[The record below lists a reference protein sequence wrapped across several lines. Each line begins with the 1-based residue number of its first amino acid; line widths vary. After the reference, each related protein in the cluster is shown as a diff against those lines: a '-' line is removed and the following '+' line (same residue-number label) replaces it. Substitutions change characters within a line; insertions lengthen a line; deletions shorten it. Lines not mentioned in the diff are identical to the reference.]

1 MLTSGLLCA
10 TDGSPISEKAV
21 IFAVE
26 LAGKLQQ
33 RLTFATVITAA
44 ETEALPLVWDEQR
57 IMAQDLPPDRELLA
71 ALNIAVR
78 TGLQHLTCVR
88 LHGQPPAAVIVNY
101 AEKNSY
107 HHIVAGSSGLTGAK
121 RLLLGSV
128 AADIVTLAHCPVTI
142 VR

>member
-1 MLTSGLLCA
+1 MTSGLLCA

-33 RLTFATVITAA
+33 RLTFATVILSAD
-44 ETEALPLVWDEQR
+44 EEMPPLIWDERR
-57 IMAQDLPPDRELLA
+57 IMAKDLPPDRELLA

-78 TGLQHLTCVR
+78 GGLQHLTCVR
-88 LHGQPPAAVIVNY
+88 LHGQPAAAVIVNY
-101 AEKNSY
+101 AEKNNY
-107 HHIVAGSSGLTGAK
+107 HHIIAGSAGLTGAK

-128 AADIVTLAHCPVTI
+128 AADIVSLAHCPVTI

>member
-1 MLTSGLLCA
+1 MTSGLLCA

-33 RLTFATVITAA
+33 RLTFATVILSAD
-44 ETEALPLVWDEQR
+44 EEVPPLIWDERR
-57 IMAQDLPPDRELLA
+57 IMAKDLPPDRELLA

-78 TGLQHLTCVR
+78 GGLQHLTCVR

-101 AEKNSY
+101 AEKNNY
-107 HHIVAGSSGLTGAK
+107 HHIIAGSAGLTGAK

-128 AADIVTLAHCPVTI
+128 AADIVSLAHCPVTI

>member
-1 MLTSGLLCA
+1 MTSGLLCA

-33 RLTFATVITAA
+33 RLTFATVILSAG
-44 ETEALPLVWDEQR
+44 EEMPPLIWDERR
-57 IMAQDLPPDRELLA
+57 IMAKDLPPDRELLA

-78 TGLQHLTCVR
+78 GGLQHLTCVR

-101 AEKNSY
+101 AEKNNY
-107 HHIVAGSSGLTGAK
+107 HHIIAGSAGLTGAK

-128 AADIVTLAHCPVTI
+128 AADIVSLAHCPVTI

>member
-1 MLTSGLLCA
+1 
-10 TDGSPISEKAV
+10 
-21 IFAVE
+21 
-26 LAGKLQQ
+26 
-33 RLTFATVITAA
+33 TVITAA
-44 ETEALPLVWDEQR
+44 DEDTLPLVWDEQH
-57 IMAQDLPPDRELLA
+57 IMTKDLPPDRELLA
-71 ALNIAVR
+71 ALNVAVR
-78 TGLQHLTCVR
+78 SGLQHLTAVR

-107 HHIVAGSSGLTGAK
+107 HHIIAGSSGLTGAK

>member
-1 MLTSGLLCA
+1 MTTGLLCA

-26 LAGKLQQ
+26 LATKLQQ
-33 RLTFATVITAA
+33 RLTFATVILAA
-44 ETEALPLVWDEQR
+44 GEDMPPLIWDEQR
-57 IMAQDLPPDRELLA
+57 IMAKDLPPDRELLA

-78 TGLQHLTCVR
+78 NGLQRLTCVR

-101 AEKNSY
+101 AEKNNY
-107 HHIVAGSSGLTGAK
+107 HHIIAGSAGLTGAK

-128 AADIVTLAHCPVTI
+128 AADIVSLAHCPVTI

>member
-1 MLTSGLLCA
+1 MTSGLLCA

-21 IFAVE
+21 IFASE
-26 LAGKLQQ
+26 LAGKLHQH
-33 RLTFATVITAA
+33 LTFATVITAA
-44 ETEALPLVWDEQR
+44 DEEQLPLVWDAAR
-57 IMAQDLPPDRELLA
+57 IMAKDLPPDRELLA

-78 TGLQHLTCVR
+78 GGLKNLTAVR
-88 LHGQPPAAVIVNY
+88 LHGQPPAAIIVNY
-101 AEKNSY
+101 AEKNNY
-107 HHIVAGSSGLTGAK
+107 HHILAGSAGLAGAK

>member
-1 MLTSGLLCA
+1 MTPGLLCA

-21 IFAVE
+21 NFAVE
-26 LAGKLQQ
+26 LAGKLRQP
-33 RLTFATVITAA
+33 LTFATVITAA
-44 ETEALPLVWDEQR
+44 DNESSPLVWDEKR
-57 IMAQDLPPDRELLA
+57 ILAKDLPPDRELLA

-78 TGLQHLTCVR
+78 ANLQHLTCVR
-88 LHGQPPAAVIVNY
+88 LHGAPAAAVIVNY

-121 RLLLGSV
+121 RLLIGSV
-128 AADIVTLAHCPVTI
+128 ASDIVTLAHCPVTI